1 MNPTPNVTVDNHK
14 SVHPVIFMFLI
25 IPYGLVTGYV
35 TVTLGYL
42 YSKAGI
48 SLDHVAALAGA
59 SILPAI
65 FSFLWAPLVDAT
77 LSVKK
82 WYMLAA
88 TVAGVGIL
96 ATGILPIKESSLL
109 FLVPIVIL
117 SAFASSF
124 VSISTNSMMAYDTP
138 EDMKGRAGGYLQAGN
153 LGGAGLGGGAGLL
166 LAHHLQAGWIPGAII
181 GLICA
186 LCSLGLFFVK
196 EPQVTIRAE
205 KIGKSFINL
214 LKDLWAMMRSRAGY
228 MALFLCFLPL
238 GTGSASNLWAAV
250 AKGWN
255 ASADTVALATGVA
268 SGIITALG
276 CLLGGWI
283 CDRIDR
289 KRAYLIFGLLQCV
302 CTVSMAYS
310 PHTETM
316 YIVWTSTY
324 AITTGLAY
332 AGYTA
337 FVLEAI
343 GKGAAGTK
351 VSVFTSLS
359 NSPIYAMTII
369 EGWAHTKWGPVGM
382 LNTEAV
388 AGVIAV
394 VLFLTVQAT
403 VGKKELSVN

>member
-1 MNPTPNVTVDNHK
+1 MTTHHPTTTHK

-25 IPYGLVTGYV
+25 IPYGVVTGYV

-48 SLDHVAALAGA
+48 SLAHVAALAGA

-65 FSFLWAPLVDAT
+65 VSFLWAPFVDTT

-82 WYMLAA
+82 WYMLA
-88 TVAGVGIL
+88 TLTAGLGIL
-96 ATGILPIKESSLL
+96 CTGILPVKESSLL
-109 FLVPIVIL
+109 FLVPIVVL
-117 SAFASSF
+117 TAFGSSF

-166 LAHHLQAGWIPGAII
+166 LAHHLNAGWLPGAVI
-181 GLICA
+181 GFACL
-186 LCSLGLFFVK
+186 LCCLGLFFVK
-196 EPQVTIRAE
+196 EPQITIRE
-205 KIGKSFINL
+205 QKIGRSFVNL
-214 LKDLWAMMRSRAGY
+214 LKDLWAMIRSRAGY
-228 MALFLCFLPL
+228 LALFLCLLPI

-250 AKGWN
+250 AKSWN
-255 ASADTVALATGVA
+255 ASADVVALATGLA
-268 SGIITALG
+268 SGGITALG

-289 KRAYLIFGLLQCV
+289 KSAYVIFGLLQAA

-310 PHTETM
+310 PHTEAM
-316 YIVWTSTY
+316 YVVWTSVY

-351 VSVFTSLS
+351 VSVFTALS
-359 NSPIYAMTII
+359 NTPIYAMTII
-369 EGWAHTKWGPVGM
+369 EGWAYTKWGANGM
-382 LNTEAV
+382 LNTEAIAGV
-388 AGVIAV
+388 AGIALFFGLLAV
-394 VLFLTVQAT
+394 VSNKKTVT
-403 VGKKELSVN
+403 N